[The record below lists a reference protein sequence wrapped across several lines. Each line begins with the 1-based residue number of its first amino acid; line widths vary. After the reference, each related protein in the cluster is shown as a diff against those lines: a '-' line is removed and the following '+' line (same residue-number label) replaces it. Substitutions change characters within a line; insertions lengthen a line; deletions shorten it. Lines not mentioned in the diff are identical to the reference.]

1 MFVQFLQLE
10 EGISRDMID
19 HRFKII
25 RSSRDGKR
33 AVQIYLKCLPLAAFD
48 KLCLTNMVNLPFF
61 SVSTSPSACGSR
73 LALPGAMED
82 LEAGAHWI
90 AV

>member
-1 MFVQFLQLE
+1 MFA
-10 EGISRDMID
+10 S
-19 HRFKII
+19 
-25 RSSRDGKR
+25 
-33 AVQIYLKCLPLAAFD
+33 AFD
-48 KLCLTNMVNLPFF
+48 KLCNCSTNLVNLPCCVIFF
-61 SVSTSPSACGSR
+61 SVSTSPSACWFR